1 MIDLRLPTGSPTT
14 STTRLPP
21 SPDREIAILSYL
33 ILPSPPC
40 LPPPPRAGVV
50 LALFGNIAK
59 RDSMLVELAQASI
72 ALHTTRLE
80 RRFADLQPQPFDLF
94 PEDESPAPPPPT
106 SRAPPPPQLLSGPP
120 ISTAGRCPPLPATPL
135 RCGTFSDHLL
145 CLFAVAMPTTPS
157 GAPNINATTLP
168 LRFAHDRACIARSGS
183 IRAHVLAS
191 GADLL
196 WRSPGSPGI
205 PPGCHAAAEAMRDDT
220 CGLREGCAVRTCALA
235 GFPIEAARSGRRAAE
250 LSAELPWGVGSG
262 EGWGAGRDA
271 ASNRPVA
278 VAPPERDA
286 TAAAAAAAVAAVEE
300 QPPAYIQEALR
311 HDRNVLNGLPGE
323 WPGV

>member
-1 MIDLRLPTGSPTT
+1 M
-14 STTRLPP
+14 
-21 SPDREIAILSYL
+21 L
-33 ILPSPPC
+33 IQ
-40 LPPPPRAGVV
+40 
-50 LALFGNIAK
+50 
-59 RDSMLVELAQASI
+59 LAQASI

-80 RRFADLQPQPFDLF
+80 RRFADLQPQPIDLLA
-94 PEDESPAPPPPT
+94 EDESPAPPPPT
-106 SRAPPPPQLLSGPP
+106 SRPLPRPPQPPPQPPSGPP
-120 ISTAGRCPPLPATPL
+120 LSTAGRCPPLPATPP

-145 CLFAVAMPTTPS
+145 CVFAVAVPTTPS
-157 GAPNINATTLP
+157 GAPNLDVVAIANATTLP
-168 LRFAHDRACIARSGS
+168 LRFAHLDLDRACTARSGA
-183 IRAHVLAS
+183 IRKHVLAS

-196 WRSPGSPGI
+196 WRSPGSPEI
-205 PPGCHAAAEAMRDDT
+205 PPGCHEAAQAMRDDT

-235 GFPIEAARSGRRAAE
+235 GYPIEAARSGRRAAE

-262 EGWGAGRDA
+262 EGWGAGHDA
-271 ASNRPVA
+271 ASTRPVA

-286 TAAAAAAAVAAVEE
+286 TAAAAATAVAAVEE